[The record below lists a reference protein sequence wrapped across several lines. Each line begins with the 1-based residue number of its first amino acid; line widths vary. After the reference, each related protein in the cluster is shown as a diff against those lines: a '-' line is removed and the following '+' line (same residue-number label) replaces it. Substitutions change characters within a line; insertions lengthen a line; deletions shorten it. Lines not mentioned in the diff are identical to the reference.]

1 MRCGGNAC
9 VARID
14 GEQAKTAQQE
24 TSMANSIILGK
35 HHFLH
40 VGIRRVPARQSI
52 EWLRRGWDDFKHL
65 KSASLAHGAL
75 NTALGAILLML
86 GSSHA
91 YLVAAAISGYLLVGP
106 IMTTGLCEL
115 SRRRAAQE
123 GTGFDES
130 LQGMTRNPEGLL
142 YFGVVLAIVAAAW
155 FVVSGILL
163 QSVLH
168 ASAPSLGDALWGS
181 LSDAASRSQMLAYIG
196 SGAVLAAIVF
206 TLSVVAVPLII
217 DRHASAL
224 DAMWISAKAM
234 FWNLPA
240 MIVWAALIVGLT
252 VIGFAPFLFGMI
264 IVAPVLGH
272 ATWHAYRD
280 LIED

>member
-1 MRCGGNAC
+1 MG
-9 VARID
+9 
-14 GEQAKTAQQE
+14 
-24 TSMANSIILGK
+24 SSISLSR

-40 VGIRRVPARQSI
+40 VEIRHVPALRSLQ
-52 EWLRRGWDDFKHL
+52 WLSRGWDDLGHMRA
-65 KSASLAHGAL
+65 ASIAHGAL
-75 NTALGAILLML
+75 ITALGAVLLML
-86 GSSHA
+86 GSSHP

-123 GTGFDES
+123 PAGFDES

-142 YFGVVLAIVAAAW
+142 YFGAVLAAIAIVW
-155 FVVSGILL
+155 FIVSALVL

-168 ASAPSLGDALWGS
+168 TSAPSLGLTLWGGFT
-181 LSDAASRSQMLAYIG
+181 DVASRSQILAYIG
-196 SGAVLAAIVF
+196 SGALLAALVF

-217 DRHASAL
+217 DRHATAL
-224 DAMWISAKAM
+224 DAMWISAKAA

-240 MIVWAALIVGLT
+240 MLVWAALIVGLT
-252 VIGFAPFLFGMI
+252 AVGFATFLVGMI
-264 IVAPVLGH
+264 IIAPLLGH

-280 LIED
+280 LIA